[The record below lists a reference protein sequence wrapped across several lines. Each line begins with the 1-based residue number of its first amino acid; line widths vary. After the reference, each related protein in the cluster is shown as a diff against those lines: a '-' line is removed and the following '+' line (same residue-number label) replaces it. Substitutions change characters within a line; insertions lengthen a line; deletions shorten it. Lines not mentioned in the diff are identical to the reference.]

1 LSSVFVQRTD
11 GKLDYTF
18 DWSDDIEA
26 PITLVSVSHVAP
38 SDLSVDSEIVDT
50 ATNTS
55 TVILSG
61 GVHGGTY
68 LVKAL
73 ALLSNGIQIPGEETL
88 RIFDA

>member
-1 LSSVFVQRTD
+1 MSFTFVQRTD

-26 PITLVSVSHVAP
+26 PITLVTVSHVVP
-38 SDLSVDSEIVDT
+38 EDLSIDSELVDED
-50 ATNTS
+50 AATS
-55 TVILSG
+55 TVILTG

-73 ALLSNGIQIPGEETL
+73 ATLSNGILVPGEVTI
-88 RIFDA
+88 RILDA